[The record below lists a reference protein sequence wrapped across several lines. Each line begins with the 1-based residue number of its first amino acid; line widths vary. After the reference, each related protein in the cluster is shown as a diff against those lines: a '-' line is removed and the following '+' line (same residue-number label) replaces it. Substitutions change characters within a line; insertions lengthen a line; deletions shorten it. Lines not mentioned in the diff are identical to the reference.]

1 MSEQLGLLEA
11 VERHELERAAGSL
24 HIRES
29 GRARR
34 LSLQVVPP
42 MRVELVVPR
51 GTKPRAIEAFVR
63 THAAWIERANREITS
78 RYGGDREPR
87 PQRIV
92 CRSIGR
98 EISVEY
104 AYRPRARSRY
114 TRHADLLSV
123 ACAQP
128 DFGDAGGILRQW
140 LVTAAR
146 AWLMPMFER
155 VSEEVGNRPSRV
167 QFRLQRTRW
176 GSCSASGTISIN
188 ASALLLDEALV
199 RYLFVHELC
208 HMSHMNHSRS
218 FWKKVERFEPE
229 GVRLDAQLGQAWT
242 DIPFWV
248 VA

>member
-11 VERHELERAAGSL
+11 VERHEIERAAGSL

-29 GRARR
+29 TRARR
-34 LSLQVVPP
+34 LYLHVVPP

-51 GTKPRAIEAFVR
+51 GTKPRVIETFVR
-63 THAAWIERANREITS
+63 THAGWIERANLEIAS
-78 RYGGDREPR
+78 RYGGDRDPR
-87 PQRIV
+87 PQRIA
-92 CRSIGR
+92 CRAVGR
-98 EISVEY
+98 EIAVEY

-114 TRHADLLSV
+114 LRHADLLSV
-123 ACAQP
+123 ACARP
-128 DFGDAGGILRQW
+128 DFSDAGLILRQW
-140 LVTAAR
+140 LVSAAR
-146 AWLMPMFER
+146 TWLMPMFER
-155 VSEEVGNRPSRV
+155 VAGEVGNRPRKV

-208 HMSHMNHSRS
+208 HMRHMNHSRS
-218 FWKKVERFEPE
+218 FWRQVERFEPD
-229 GVRLDAQLGQAWT
+229 GMQLDARLGQSWT

>member
-11 VERHELERAAGSL
+11 VERHELERAARSL

-34 LSLQVVPP
+34 LYLHVVPP

-51 GTKPRAIEAFVR
+51 GTKPRVIEAFVR
-63 THAAWIERANREITS
+63 THSAWIERANLEIAN
-78 RYGGDREPR
+78 RYGGDRDPR
-87 PQRIV
+87 PQRIA
-92 CRSIGR
+92 CRAIGR
-98 EISVEY
+98 EIAVEY
-104 AYRPRARSRY
+104 AYRPRARSRFA
-114 TRHADLLSV
+114 RHADLLSV
-123 ACAQP
+123 ACMRP
-128 DFGDAGGILRQW
+128 DFSDAGGILRQW

-146 AWLMPMFER
+146 TWLMPMFEQ
-155 VSEEVGNRPSRV
+155 VAEEVGNCPRRV

-176 GSCSASGTISIN
+176 GSCSATGTISIN

-208 HMSHMNHSRS
+208 HMSHMNHSRA
-218 FWKKVERFEPE
+218 FWRKVEHFEPE
-229 GVRLDAQLGQAWT
+229 GVALDAQLGQAWT